1 MALSASLALIGALL
15 VPPVLAQEAAP
26 DALIKRVSEDVISAI
41 QQDKGIRAGNA
52 AKTRE
57 LVEAKVLPHFDA
69 RRATKTA
76 VGTNWRRAT
85 PQQQDELVREFTR
98 LLVRTYSGALASYR
112 DQTIEVMPLRA
123 KPEETE
129 VTVRT
134 RIRQPGAE
142 SIMVEYD
149 LAKGDAGWKVFDVR
163 VAGVSLVA
171 TYRTSFAEEVRNRGI
186 DGLIS
191 TLSARNR
198 A

>member
-1 MALSASLALIGALL
+1 MALSASLALIGALSGAL
-15 VPPVLAQEAAP
+15 LAAPALAQEAP
-26 DALIKRVSEDVISAI
+26 DALLKRVSAEVT
-41 QQDKGIRAGNA
+41 QDKDIRGGDP
-52 AKTRE
+52 AKLRT
-57 LVEAKVLPHFDA
+57 LVEAKLLPHFDA
-69 RRATKTA
+69 RRATQSA
-76 VGTNWRRAT
+76 LGANWRRAT

-98 LLVRTYSGALASYR
+98 LLVRTYSGALAGYR
-112 DQTIEVMPLRA
+112 DQAIEVMPLRA

-149 LAKGDAGWKVFDVR
+149 LAKGDSGWKVFDIR
-163 VAGVSLVA
+163 VAGISLVA
-171 TYRTSFAEEVRNRGI
+171 TYRTTFTEEVRSHGI

-191 TLSARNR
+191 TLAARNR